1 VSRRNIMSEREEW
14 NKRYSAGVEARSEP
28 DPLLISAYEQ
38 YIDPLLARQGRA
50 LDLAGGVGRHAIWLA
65 QRGWDVDLLD
75 VSEQGIEIAR
85 QRAQEAGVEVH
96 FLQQDLTQGLPEKT
110 YDLILDFFYLER
122 SLFLEIPKA
131 LKPEGILV
139 FKTYTQLHPVLTHG
153 QGPKHPMHLLAPN
166 ELLHAFEAFDVL
178 YYRETVK
185 DKGVAELVARKPE
198 EQS

>member
-1 VSRRNIMSEREEW
+1 MSEREQW

-28 DPLLISAYEQ
+28 DPLLLSAYEQ
-38 YIDPLLARQGRA
+38 YIEPLLAKPGHA
-50 LDLAGGVGRHAIWLA
+50 LDIAGGVGRHAIWLA
-65 QRGWDVDLLD
+65 QRGWEVDLID
-75 VSEQGIEIAR
+75 VSEQGIEIASR
-85 QRAQEAGVEVH
+85 RAQETGVEVR
-96 FLQQDLTQGLPEKT
+96 FFQQDLTRGLPDQT

-122 SLFLEIPKA
+122 ALFGEIPKA

-139 FKTYTQLHPVLTHG
+139 FKTYTRLHPILTHG
-153 QGPKHPMHLLAPN
+153 QGPKHPMHLLEQN

-185 DKGVAELVARKPE
+185 DKGVAELVARKPK